1 MLEVFRAFL
10 QLGLT
15 SFGGPIA
22 HLAYFQREFVTR
34 RGWLDDTRYAQLIA
48 IAQFLPGPASSQV
61 GFSIGL
67 MRAGWLGGLAAFVG
81 FTLPSALLLFAFAHL
96 IPHLDHAYGQAVLHG
111 FKLLAVAVVAQGVLA
126 MAQRLTTQT
135 ESRLIAIAAAI
146 AVILSGSVWMQLG
159 VILLGGLAGLFVGPT
174 TEFERA
180 DVALSVR
187 YTKRCS
193 ALLLSLF
200 IVLLALSFTPAG
212 NMLLLESAK
221 AFYRAGAL
229 VFGGAH
235 VVLPLLEE
243 AVVAPGWISS
253 TEFFAGYGAAQAVPG
268 PMFSVAAFLG
278 ARIQEHSSAIGS
290 LCAVVAIFLPGLLL
304 VAGVLPLWRHIM
316 ARRWAMRA
324 LYGINAAVVGLLA
337 AALYDPVWV
346 TAIHSIVDVA
356 IVLGAFALLVF
367 VRTPVW
373 VAIVFCVSASLV
385 RAIALSG

>member
-1 MLEVFRAFL
+1 MLEVFRAFF

-22 HLAYFQREFVTR
+22 HLAYFQREFVAR
-34 RGWLDDTRYAQLIA
+34 RGWLDDAQYAQLIA
-48 IAQFLPGPASSQV
+48 IAQFLPGPASSQI

-67 MRAGWLGGLAAFVG
+67 MRAGWLGGLAAFVA
-81 FTLPSALLLFAFAHL
+81 FTLPSAVLMFAFAHL
-96 IPHLDHAYGQAVLHG
+96 VPHLDHAVGQAVLHG

-126 MAQRLTTQT
+126 MAKRLTTQAA
-135 ESRLIAIAAAI
+135 SRLIAIVAAV

-159 VILLGGLAGLFVGPT
+159 VILLGGLAGVFIADAA
-174 TEFERA
+174 ESERS
-180 DVALSVR
+180 DVTLSVR
-187 YTKRCS
+187 YTKRTS
-193 ALLLSLF
+193 AVLLSLF
-200 IVLLALSFTPAG
+200 VVLLALSFTPAG
-212 NMLLLESAK
+212 NVLLIDSVK

-253 TEFFAGYGAAQAVPG
+253 TEFFAGYGAAQSVPG

-278 ARIQEHSSAIGS
+278 ARIQEQSSAIGS

-316 ARRWAMRA
+316 ARRWAIGA

-356 IVLGAFALLVF
+356 IVLGTFSLLVF
-367 VRTPVW
+367 MRTPVLI
-373 VAIVFCVSASLV
+373 AIVFCVSASLV
-385 RAIALSG
+385 RAIATSG

>member
-1 MLEVFRAFL
+1 MLEVFSAFL
-10 QLGLT
+10 KLGLS

-22 HLAYFQREFVTR
+22 HLGYFQREFVTR
-34 RGWLDDTRYAQLIA
+34 RGWLDDARYAQLIA
-48 IAQFLPGPASSQV
+48 ISQFLPGPASSQV

-96 IPHLDHAYGQAVLHG
+96 VPHLDHVYGQAVLQG
-111 FKLLAVAVVAQGVLA
+111 FKLLAVAVVAQGVLV
-126 MAQRLTTQT
+126 MAQRLTTQLA
-135 ESRLIAIAAAI
+135 SRLIAIAAAA
-146 AVILSGSVWMQLG
+146 AVILSGSVWMQLA
-159 VILLGGLAGLFVGPT
+159 VIVLGGLAGLFVRDAKELDHSET
-174 TEFERA
+174 
-180 DVALSVR
+180 ALNVR
-187 YTKRCS
+187 YTKRTS
-193 ALLLSLF
+193 VILLTTF
-200 IVLLALSFTPAG
+200 FVLLALSFMPIGDA
-212 NMLLLESAK
+212 LLLDSAK

-243 AVVAPGWISS
+243 AVVTPGWISS

-278 ARIQEHSSAIGS
+278 ARIQEESSTLGS
-290 LCAVVAIFLPGLLL
+290 LYAVIAIFLPGLLL

-316 ARRWAMRA
+316 SRHWAVRG

-346 TAIHSIVDVA
+346 TAIHSLADIA
-356 IVLGAFALLVF
+356 IVLGAFLLLVL
-367 VRTPVW
+367 VRAPVW
-373 VAIVFCVSASLV
+373 IAILFCVSVSLV
-385 RAIALSG
+385 RATMGT